1 MTDAKPDPLAAF
13 LIERFKH
20 AALVAHY
27 GHEDEDDPMQI
38 AGIKAAERA
47 AQGLD
52 AMGPDGRRALVPL
65 LDDPDWGIRAYAA
78 GYLVRLF
85 PERALAV
92 LEEISARCPTAARM
106 TACRMQIAH
115 EQARLH
121 L

>member
-1 MTDAKPDPLAAF
+1 MTDAKPDPLTAF

-27 GHEDEDDPMQI
+27 GHEDEDDALQI
-38 AGIKAAERA
+38 AGINAAERA
-47 AQGLD
+47 VQGLD
-52 AMGPDGRRALVPL
+52 AIGPDGRRALIPL
-65 LDDPDWGIRAYAA
+65 LDDPDWGIRAYTA

-85 PERALAV
+85 PDRALAV
-92 LEEISARCPTAARM
+92 LEEISTRAPTAARM

-115 EQARLH
+115 EQGRLN